1 MDKKSFILYSELIHT
16 IKHLP
21 DKDAGMLF
29 KMILNYVNGIEYETD
44 DTLLKIAF
52 EPIKQNLKRDLD
64 KWEQIRSKRSEA
76 GKLGGRPK
84 KQTKTKK
91 ANAFLD
97 KQTKAKKGVNVNV
110 NVNDNV
116 NVNVNKDNKRDLVFP
131 FQDSDF
137 LNAWDQWKVYKKK
150 EFKFSYKSIQS
161 EQASL
166 MKLSN
171 MASNSQEAI
180 KILNEA
186 MAQSWKG
193 FYKLKTDESNKINR
207 QSRATIESNLKGW
220 GTQPN

>member
-29 KMILNYVNGIEYETD
+29 KMILNYVNGIEYKTD

-52 EPIKQNLKRDLD
+52 EPIKQNLQRDHEKYEKYIQKQRDNGKR
-64 KWEQIRSKRSEA
+64 
-76 GKLGGRPK
+76 GGRPK
-84 KQTKTKK
+84 KAKQTQKTQAFFSKPKK
-91 ANAFLD
+91 ADN
-97 KQTKAKKGVNVNV
+97 VNDNDNV

-116 NVNVNKDNKRDLVFP
+116 NKDNKGDLVFP
-131 FQDSDF
+131 FQDPDF

-166 MKLSN
+166 IKLSN
-171 MASNSQEAI
+171 IASNSQEAI
-180 KILNEA
+180 RIINEA

-193 FYKLKTDESNKINR
+193 FYKLKQDESNKINR

-220 GTQPN
+220 GTQSN